1 MFIEGQSQRV
11 VLEWSLPIVH
21 DCLREF
27 YVQYVPLRSTA
38 FKQLTQLHFTLWA
51 SLVRGDFEAARADE
65 AQLANTAAALKL
77 DLAVCG
83 AANRYV
89 AAELLD
95 LSLRRF
101 RRMPEEAK
109 MNNQTLLAILMHL
122 NRNSGPSRASAPAF
136 RQAA

>member
-1 MFIEGQSQRV
+1 MVSQGQSQQP

-27 YVQYVPLRSTA
+27 YFQHFPLRSA
-38 FKQLTQLHFTLWA
+38 GFRLLTGLHFSLWT
-51 SLVRGDFEAARADE
+51 SLVLGDFDAARADDAAL
-65 AQLANTAAALKL
+65 AQKADGLKL
-77 DLAVCG
+77 DFDICG

-89 AAELLD
+89 AAELLN

-109 MNNQTLLAILMHL
+109 TNNQALLDILVHL
-122 NRNSGPSRASAPAF
+122 NRSASPSAPVT
-136 RQAA
+136 QAYRRAA

>member
-27 YVQYVPLRSTA
+27 YVQYVPLRSA
-38 FKQLTQLHFTLWA
+38 GFKQLTQLHFTLWA

-65 AQLANTAAALKL
+65 AKLATTAASLGL
-77 DLAVCG
+77 DVAICG

-101 RRMPEEAK
+101 RRMPEESK
-109 MNNQTLLAILMHL
+109 TNNQTLLAILMHL
-122 NRNSGPSRASAPAF
+122 NRNAAPSHAAATVF